1 MHELSIAEN
10 ILSITEE
17 YAAREEATRIHAI
30 DLEIGTLAGIEI
42 DALKFAMEVM
52 FRNTLLG
59 SAKIMIK
66 KIQATGRCLT
76 CSHEFEAEDFFSPC
90 PDCAGFDIDI
100 LNGTELKVK
109 ALHID

>member
-42 DALKFAMEVM
+42 DALEFAMEAV
-52 FRNTLLG
+52 FRDTLLG
-59 SAKIMIK
+59 AAKITIES
-66 KIQATGRCLT
+66 IQAKGRCLT

-90 PDCAGFDIDI
+90 PDCNDFDIDI
-100 LNGTELKVK
+100 VSGTELKVK